1 MKRYKF
7 IPCLLL
13 AALLCGCG
21 KQEVP
26 VTVPSTFE
34 DTPSETQPLTPDTAD
49 PSEAAPTVS
58 DPTTEATTETQ
69 PVIDPTLPLLT
80 VPEPTQ
86 GATVCGHDYQQ
97 TFYEPP
103 FCEQS
108 GALSFRCSKC
118 GDLQQQISLPLGH
131 SYADATC
138 TVARTCTRC
147 NSTDGFPLG
156 HDYADGICSRCGM
169 KDPGKRTIT
178 IQVKDSKNAP
188 VDGVTV
194 ELHING
200 ALHSTAVSSK
210 GQVSFTV
217 KNHNGSYTLV
227 VADVP
232 EGYTPQKDSYTYR
245 ADSGAIVLNIVP
257 VIYPNDH
264 SKAAYEVGSTM
275 GDFSVTD
282 IDGKTYQLSQLLQEK
297 KLVMLN
303 FWYYNCV
310 PCKAEFPYFNSICQR
325 YGDDIE
331 ILAMNHI
338 DNESL
343 IRQLRSNM
351 DLRFPLISEHLGFQ
365 KGFDIRSY
373 PFSVFIGSDGRIL
386 HIRKDMAFLSE
397 AELDD
402 LVRQLIGR

>member
-1 MKRYKF
+1 MKRNKLLA
-7 IPCLLL
+7 CLLL

-21 KQEVP
+21 KQGTTEP
-26 VTVPSTFE
+26 PTFE
-34 DTPSETQPLTPDTAD
+34 ETQPSATQPLTPDEPE
-49 PSEAAPTVS
+49 PSEASPTVS
-58 DPTTEATTETQ
+58 ITTTEPTIETQ
-69 PVIDPTLPLLT
+69 PVTDPTAPLLT
-80 VPEPTQ
+80 APDTTQ

-97 TFYEPP
+97 TYYLPP
-103 FCEQS
+103 TCEQS
-108 GALSFRCSKC
+108 GSVSFRCSKC
-118 GDLQQQISLPLGH
+118 GNLQQQLSLPLGH

-138 TVARTCTRC
+138 TEARTCTIC
-147 NSTDGFPLG
+147 GSTDGYPLG
-156 HDYADGICSRCGM
+156 HQYSNGICSRCNM
-169 KDPGKRTIT
+169 KDPGTRTIT
-178 IQVKDSKNAP
+178 IHVKDSKDIP

-194 ELHING
+194 ELHIAD
-200 ALHSTAVSSK
+200 ALHSTAVSSN

-232 EGYTPQKDSYTYR
+232 EGYKPQKERYTYQ

-257 VIYPNDH
+257 VIYPDDH

-303 FWYYNCV
+303 FWYYSCV
-310 PCKAEFPYFNSICQR
+310 PCKAEFPYFNSIYQR

-331 ILAMNHI
+331 ILAMNHF
-338 DNESL
+338 DSESL

-351 DLRFPLISEHLGFQ
+351 DLRFPLASEHLGFQ
-365 KGFDIRSY
+365 YGFDIRSY

-402 LVRQLIGR
+402 LVRQLLGR